1 MKIVSDFKA
10 PIDVPAEGACAGE
23 GDCDL
28 VRPEMSDRVESVLIT
43 RRLVERRV
51 RALAAEISAFYRGER
66 RLELVFILEGARTFA
81 TDLEKAVYDAGGP
94 EVRSQS
100 IKARTYGAEIKREGE
115 TGREVRIY
123 HEPTGL
129 EGKRVLLVEDIVDQG
144 FTLHAVRDWLLEDAG
159 AAEVRVCVLLEKK
172 LMNPTPEV
180 RRLRQSLKP
189 DWVGFRVPD
198 RWVAGYGVDAGE
210 DFRNLPFVVVV
221 REERYLKKA

>member
-1 MKIVSDFKA
+1 MKVISDFKT
-10 PIDVPAEGACAGE
+10 PVVVPSQGACTGE

-28 VRPEMSDRVESVLIT
+28 VRPGMSDRVESVLIT
-43 RRLVERRV
+43 RRLIERRV
-51 RALAAEISAFYRGER
+51 RALAAEISAFYRGEK

-94 EVRSQS
+94 ELRSQS
-100 IKARTYGAEIKREGE
+100 IKARTYGAEIKCDGE
-115 TGREVRIY
+115 TGRKVTIY
-123 HEPTGL
+123 HEPSGL

-144 FTLHAVRDWLLEDAG
+144 FTLHAVRDWLLERAG

-172 LMNPTPEV
+172 LRRPTPEV

-189 DWVGFRVPD
+189 DWVGFRIHD

-210 DFRNLPFVVVV
+210 DFRFLPFVVVV
-221 REERYLKKA
+221 REERYLKKG